1 MATGLKLRIKNTA
14 NDVVVDRT
22 FTQFP
27 VRIGRNT
34 LNDLCIVDR
43 FVSQF
48 HAVVE
53 LHGDELMLRDLG
65 SSNGTKLSG
74 NRAPAHTLTSL
85 EPHKNSFGIGPLTI
99 DALVAEVAV
108 EAYEENVP
116 QSLGEASTG
125 DDEGILD
132 NSFITNINETLA
144 FNDPKLAAA
153 RAQFEAAEGTPGG
166 NLQSTLLLD
175 QSEFERKKA
184 AALEKARQFQ
194 LQQAAQAATASV
206 PPVSDNPKQRR
217 LEQIALQGVRE
228 IASTLLPHAKPL
240 DDPEDLARFL
250 TKLRDTVEVFLRA
263 FVPLRDGY
271 RQFASQMQIQRGP
284 AQSERRVETAKDERE
299 LAEHLLDWT
308 QKGRE
313 AHKAIEG
320 TFADLMIHQLA
331 LLHAI
336 MRGVKSLLDE
346 LSPKATD
353 AALEELKKQGKT
365 NFMWGPW
372 RFKELWRVYGGK
384 HGDMDDGDK
393 RMFAALF
400 GADFAES
407 YKQYRSMVDTPEDS
421 E

>member
-1 MATGLKLRIKNTA
+1 MATGLKLRITNTA
-14 NDVVVDRT
+14 NDVCVDRT

-53 LHGDELMLRDLG
+53 LRGTDLVLRDLG

-74 NRAPAHTLTSL
+74 NRAPPHEPTSL
-85 EPHKNSFGIGPLTI
+85 TPHQNSFSIGPLKI

-108 EAYEENVP
+108 DAYEETPGQAV
-116 QSLGEASTG
+116 GEEVTG
-125 DDEGILD
+125 DDEGVLD

-144 FNDPKLAAA
+144 FADPKVAAA
-153 RAQFEAAEGTPGG
+153 RAQYAATEGGPPPPVGG
-166 NLQSTLLLD
+166 LHSTLLLD
-175 QSEFERKKA
+175 QNEFERKKA
-184 AALEKARQFQ
+184 AALERAKQFQ
-194 LQQAAQAATASV
+194 AQQASTS
-206 PPVSDNPKQRR
+206 PPPSTGESRQRR

-228 IASTLLPHAKPL
+228 IASTLLPNAKPIE
-240 DDPEDLARFL
+240 DPEDLARFL

-271 RQFASQMQIQRGP
+271 RQFASQMHIGRAP
-284 AQSERRVETAKDERE
+284 QSGERRVETAQDERE

-346 LSPKATD
+346 LSPKSVD
-353 AALEELKKQGKT
+353 AALTEQQKQGKA
-365 NFMWGPW
+365 NFGWGPW
-372 RFKELWRVYGGK
+372 RFKELWRVFEAK

-407 YKQYRSMVDTPEDS
+407 YKQYRSMLDTPES
-421 E
+421 